1 MSSNIR
7 ATLLLGA
14 AAVVTTAVSI
24 LSWQCVSKYGF
35 EGALRYA
42 WEGNP
47 HPPEIRDSIK
57 RLEKVERSIQK
68 ESLLG
73 DLEESLARAR
83 LDSVDG
89 VSVVVPLWMVAH
101 APRNLEHDLAKVS
114 HDLDTLAA
122 NVDSVASH
130 GDAGIKLR
138 KKQCSQQ
145 VVRMMERADI
155 LLACYQQENTTK

>member
-1 MSSNIR
+1 MSSNVR
-7 ATLLLGA
+7 ATLLLGT
-14 AAVVTTAVSI
+14 AAVATTAASI
-24 LSWQCVSKYGF
+24 LLWQSVSKYGF
-35 EGALRYA
+35 EGTLRYV

-47 HPPEIRDSIK
+47 YPPEIRDSIQ

-73 DLEESLARAR
+73 GLEESLARAR

-89 VSVVVPLWMVAH
+89 VSILVPQWMVAH

-122 NVDSVASH
+122 NVDSIPSH

-145 VVRMMERADI
+145 VVQMMERADI
-155 LLACYQQENTTK
+155 LLACYQQEIATK